1 MVDSASI
8 THVILSDKK
17 TCQKSHTEVVI
28 FVEFVEESGVNF
40 FCFEKNLKINKTFMD
55 CQIEILLRLKN
66 FRDVAKR

>member
-1 MVDSASI
+1 MVHSASI
-8 THVILSDKK
+8 TNVILSDKK

-40 FCFEKNLKINKTFMD
+40 FLKILKINKTFMD

>member
-1 MVDSASI
+1 MRRASVSLVISIMEILMVDSASI

-40 FCFEKNLKINKTFMD
+40 FLF
-55 CQIEILLRLKN
+55 
-66 FRDVAKR
+66 